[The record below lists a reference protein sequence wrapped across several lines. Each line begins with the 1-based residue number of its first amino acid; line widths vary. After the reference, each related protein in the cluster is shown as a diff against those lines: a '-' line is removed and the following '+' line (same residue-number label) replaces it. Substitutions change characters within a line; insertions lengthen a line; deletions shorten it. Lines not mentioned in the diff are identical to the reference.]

1 MKWHLT
7 HITKTL
13 TLVRIQHMPIHHIEL
28 HAEETHDAFADVSEI
43 GESGDMLHP
52 LVKSLKRETPETA
65 QRAETQDV
73 GPQVICEMVLGLVE
87 S

>member
-1 MKWHLT
+1 
-7 HITKTL
+7 
-13 TLVRIQHMPIHHIEL
+13 MPIHHIEL
-28 HAEETHDAFADVSEI
+28 HAEETHDAFAD
-43 GESGDMLHP
+43 
-52 LVKSLKRETPETA
+52 VKSLKRETPETA

>member
-1 MKWHLT
+1 
-7 HITKTL
+7 
-13 TLVRIQHMPIHHIEL
+13 MPIHHIKL

-52 LVKSLKRETPETA
+52 LVKSLKRETPVTA
-65 QRAETQDV
+65 KRTETQDV
-73 GPQVICEMVLGLVE
+73 DPQVICEMVLGLVE